1 MSDTDVTMVNAEGE
15 QVLVPADRAASAFNN
30 GLGFPRNQPVSVIEP
45 GSDMVSLVMPDQIQR
60 AIDAGARVLP
70 SGYSRELAAGQATRQ
85 DEGRFRRELQ
95 EEYGDPLNVGM
106 TAIEGAADTL
116 TMGQGA
122 RLVGAV
128 GDFFS
133 PGSGERFR
141 GRRYGRSLANP
152 TSRAVGSIGG
162 LGGGLIGGARAV
174 RGASRL
180 GQTVQAA
187 TNPTAAALRGT
198 AALERGL
205 TARGVNLGR
214 RLGVPDWVAGGA
226 AGGAAGAAGGAVS
239 QGVLNLSNELGQA
252 ELEGREADLSL
263 ANLSQGWETGAAIG
277 GGLGGIVQGALRNPT
292 VLRAVNDAVDRSWF
306 RVAGRGDRSHRYRH
320 NKRGEA
326 ALGSVSRELDI
337 VGPETRSVDDML
349 TRADDAMVTAE
360 NGMFNALNQGS
371 ARGATLLAEDAAE
384 LAAIQLPPRPPGS
397 ASELV
402 TNAHGQ
408 ANGLYGRL
416 RNAPLSVGGLW
427 VIRRDMDGVI
437 NSLKGVRQPGAVS
450 LRKNLEQTRR
460 YLEDSVE
467 RAFGKASG
475 NAAELQ
481 GLYVRNR
488 QNWEAANAIS
498 SILQR
503 QTPEMVQATNS
514 LFRGGNIRR
523 LLSRGAVGFALADGV
538 GAMLLTG
545 ALYKLKAPQ
554 QLRVWKALAGEN
566 LLRFAGARRAARG
579 VQNEIRES
587 LRLDL
592 TKPWKPNPR
601 TMSTVASAISVGG
614 YNSVANQVRSA
625 MEAPAL
631 LRSRTEAD
639 ASRLAGVSPEA
650 AADVAATANRAVQSL
665 ERALPKGIN
674 ELTLAAPYN
683 DPDRLVSD
691 AEKAA
696 FMRFYRGAN
705 DPLSMLED
713 IRSGMLSYETV
724 DAVREVHPIIYAE
737 VRDAV
742 REAIYQGGKEVPYE
756 MLLQLGTLFPDIPT
770 VGGLVPGMIQLL
782 QAPFLARETGS
793 VGGQMSQGPGPAPNT
808 SPDLA
813 KMQETRSQ
821 QIDNE

>member
-1 MSDTDVTMVNAEGE
+1 
-15 QVLVPADRAASAFNN
+15 
-30 GLGFPRNQPVSVIEP
+30 
-45 GSDMVSLVMPDQIQR
+45 MVS
-60 AIDAGARVLP
+60 A
-70 SGYSRELAAGQATRQ
+70 
-85 DEGRFRRELQ
+85 
-95 EEYGDPLNVGM
+95 
-106 TAIEGAADTL
+106 
-116 TMGQGA
+116 
-122 RLVGAV
+122 
-128 GDFFS
+128 
-133 PGSGERFR
+133 
-141 GRRYGRSLANP
+141 
-152 TSRAVGSIGG
+152 
-162 LGGGLIGGARAV
+162 
-174 RGASRL
+174 
-180 GQTVQAA
+180 
-187 TNPTAAALRGT
+187 
-198 AALERGL
+198 ERGMF
-205 TARGVNLGR
+205 
-214 RLGVPDWVAGGA
+214 
-226 AGGAAGAAGGAVS
+226 
-239 QGVLNLSNELGQA
+239 
-252 ELEGREADLSL
+252 
-263 ANLSQGWETGAAIG
+263 
-277 GGLGGIVQGALRNPT
+277 GALR
-292 VLRAVNDAVDRSWF
+292 D
-306 RVAGRGDRSHRYRH
+306 
-320 NKRGEA
+320 
-326 ALGSVSRELDI
+326 GSS
-337 VGPETRSVDDML
+337 
-349 TRADDAMVTAE
+349 
-360 NGMFNALNQGS
+360 
-371 ARGATLLAEDAAE
+371 RGATLIADDAAE
-384 LAAIQLPPRPPGS
+384 LAAIKLPPRPPGG
-397 ASELV
+397 ADDVV
-402 TNAHGQ
+402 TNAHAQ
-408 ANGLYGRL
+408 ASGLYNRL

-427 VIRRDMDGVI
+427 AIRRDMDGVI
-437 NSLKGVRQPGAVS
+437 NGLKGVRQPGAIS
-450 LRKNLEQTRR
+450 LRRNLEGTRR

-467 RAFGKASG
+467 RSFQNAPEAV
-475 NAAELQ
+475 AAELQ
-481 GLYVRNR
+481 VRYVTNR
-488 QNWEAANAIS
+488 QNWEAANAINS
-498 SILQR
+498 MLQR
-503 QTPEMVQATNS
+503 QTPDMVQATNT

-545 ALYKLKAPQ
+545 ALYKLKSPQ